1 MENRGE
7 AQKIQLNKNS
17 STTIY
22 KNDMEKEIVIKDG
35 FKLMND
41 NQIYSQFLLNTSSEN
56 IENWANISNE
66 VFERFISNYKTRT
79 EAINKIV
86 ELIIENK
93 LNGVNIDFK
102 DIKDYDSFKRFV
114 IELTPR
120 LREMGVATSLKLNN
134 KTEKDDFKNIVDY
147 IIE

>member
-17 STTIY
+17 FTTIY
-22 KNDMEKEIVIKDG
+22 KNDIKKEIVIKDG

-93 LNGVNIDFK
+93 LSGVNIDFK
-102 DIKDYDSFKRFV
+102 DIKDYDEFKRFV

-120 LREMGVATSLKLNN
+120 LREMGVSTSLKLND
-134 KTEKDDFKNIVDY
+134 KVKKDDFKNIVDY

>member
-22 KNDMEKEIVIKDG
+22 KNDIEKEIVIKDG

-93 LNGVNIDFK
+93 LSGVNIDFK
-102 DIKDYDSFKRFV
+102 DIKDYDEFKRFV

-120 LREMGVATSLKLNN
+120 LREMGVSTSLKLND
-134 KTEKDDFKNIVDY
+134 KVKKDDFKNIVDY

>member
-17 STTIY
+17 SITIY
-22 KNDMEKEIVIKDG
+22 KNDIEKEIVIKDG

-93 LNGVNIDFK
+93 LSGVNIDFK
-102 DIKDYDSFKRFV
+102 DIKDYDEFKRFV

-120 LREMGVATSLKLNN
+120 LREMGVSTSLKLND
-134 KTEKDDFKNIVDY
+134 KVKKDDFKNIVDY